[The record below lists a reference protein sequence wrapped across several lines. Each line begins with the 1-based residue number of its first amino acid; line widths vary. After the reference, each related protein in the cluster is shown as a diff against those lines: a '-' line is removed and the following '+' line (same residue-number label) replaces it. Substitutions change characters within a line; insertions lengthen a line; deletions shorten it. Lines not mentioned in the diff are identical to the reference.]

1 MNFRHLLAAAAV
13 LAAAPAAAAITF
25 AGQIDV
31 AGGATDMSML
41 GSTPNFNRLSFG
53 SDLTYHAGT
62 QTYFGISDRGP
73 GGGTIDWAP
82 RIEAFKLNVGS
93 GGAISNFNLVK
104 TTEFRQANGQVYSG
118 LLPNRL
124 PGGSNGNLGKSLDSE
139 GIVRL
144 SNGHFLVSDE
154 YGPSIYETDQNG
166 KFIRA
171 FNQPQNVIP
180 KVNGTPD
187 YVATRNP
194 LNSGRQDNRGY
205 EGLTVANGFAYAI
218 LQDPLVNE
226 GAPGAGANA
235 TNDGRRSRNTRIVK
249 FDIATGEAVGQFV
262 YQLEALADI
271 NSRIPGTG
279 DDFTAT
285 QQGRSIGASS
295 ITSIGGTKFLVIE
308 RDNRGQGADLL
319 ASTNPLQPSGSKR
332 VYLIDIAGATDVSNT
347 SLAGSNGLPAGVTA
361 VSKTLFLDIQAALL
375 AQGLTLPEKV
385 EGLTI
390 GPRLA
395 DGGFALIIAT
405 DNDFS
410 VTQNSNGVQFDV
422 CTDRSQVAIGSPCQ
436 NGSTLIPSRLYS
448 FKVDGADAAI
458 FANSLFAV
466 PEPGTWALMIAGF
479 GLVGAAQ
486 RRRRSVVAA

>member
-1 MNFRHLLAAAAV
+1 MKLRHILIATVAACTT
-13 LAAAPAAAAITF
+13 LPASAAITF
-25 AGQIDV
+25 AGQIEV
-31 AGGATDMSML
+31 PGAATDLSTL
-41 GSTPNFNRLSFG
+41 GNTPNTNRLSFG

-62 QTYFGISDRGP
+62 DTFYGISDRGP

-93 GGAISNFNLVK
+93 GGAISNFNLVR
-104 TTEFRQANGQVYSG
+104 TIEFKQANGQVYSG
-118 LLPNRL
+118 LFPNRL
-124 PGGSNGNLGKSLDSE
+124 PGGSNGNLGASLDSE

-154 YGPSIYETDQNG
+154 YGPSIYETDRNG

-171 FNQPQNVIP
+171 FQQPQNVIP

-187 YVATRNP
+187 YVSGRNP

-205 EGLTVANGFAYAI
+205 EGLTVANGIAYGI

-226 GAPGAGANA
+226 GDQ
-235 TNDGRRSRNTRIVK
+235 NDGRRSRNTRIVA
-249 FDIATGEAVGQFV
+249 FNVATGLPVAQYI
-262 YQLEALADI
+262 YQLESRADI
-271 NSRIPGTG
+271 NARTPGAG
-279 DDFTAT
+279 DNDFSAT

-295 ITSIGGTKFLVIE
+295 ITWIGGTRFLVIE
-308 RDNRGQGADLL
+308 RDNRGQGADIL
-319 ASTNPLQPSGSKR
+319 AAATDPLPAGSKR
-332 VYLIDIAGATDVSNT
+332 VYMIDIAGATDVSNV
-347 SLAGSNGLPAGVTA
+347 SLAGSNGLNGATP
-361 VSKTLFLDIQAALL
+361 VSKTLFLDLQASFVG
-375 AQGLTLPEKV
+375 QGLITPEKI
-385 EGLTI
+385 EGLAI

-395 DGGFALIIAT
+395 GGGFALIIAT

-448 FKVDGADAAI
+448 YRIDGADAAI
-458 FANSLFAV
+458 FDASLFAV
-466 PEPGTWALMIAGF
+466 PEPATWALMIGGF
-479 GLVGAAQ
+479 GITGVAM
-486 RRRRSVVAA
+486 RRRRTAAAA

>member
-1 MNFRHLLAAAAV
+1 MNFRHLLTAAAV
-13 LAAAPAAAAITF
+13 LAAAPAAAAINF

-31 AGGATDMSML
+31 AGGATDLSTL
-41 GSTPNFNRLSFG
+41 GNAPNLNRLSFG

-62 QTYFGISDRGP
+62 QTYFGVSDRGP

-93 GGAISNFNLVK
+93 GGAISNFNLIK
-104 TTEFRQANGQVYSG
+104 TTEFKQSNGQVYSG
-118 LLPNRL
+118 LFPNLL

-171 FNQPQNVIP
+171 FNQPQNVVP

-187 YVATRNP
+187 YVAVRPT
-194 LNSGRQDNRGY
+194 LTSGRQDNRGY
-205 EGLTVANGFAYAI
+205 EGLTVAGGIAYGI

-226 GAPGAGANA
+226 GSQ
-235 TNDGRRSRNTRIVK
+235 NDGRRSRNTRIVA
-249 FDIATGEAVGQFV
+249 FNVATGQPVAQ
-262 YQLEALADI
+262 YIYRLESLDDI
-271 NSRIPGTG
+271 NGRIPGTG

-285 QQGRSIGASS
+285 NQGRSIGASS
-295 ITSIGGTKFLVIE
+295 ITWIGGTKFLVIE
-308 RDNRGQGADLL
+308 RDNRGQGADIL
-319 ASTNPLQPSGSKR
+319 AAATNPLPVGSKR
-332 VYLIDIAGATDVSNT
+332 VYLIDIAGATDVSNV
-347 SLAGSNGLPAGVTA
+347 SLAGVNGLPVGVSA
-361 VSKTLFLDIQAALL
+361 VSKTLFLDIQASLL
-375 AQGLTLPEKV
+375 AQGLTIPEKV

-395 DGGFALIIAT
+395 GGGFALIIAT

-422 CTDRSQVAIGSPCQ
+422 CTDRSQVAIGDPCQ

-448 FKVDGADAAI
+448 FKVDGAEAAN
-458 FANSLFAV
+458 FASSLFAV
-466 PEPGTWALMIAGF
+466 PEPGTWALMIGGF

-486 RRRRSVVAA
+486 RRRRRNIVAA